1 MTLWHNR
8 ALVLKSAKLWYYDYP
23 MTSLLSSVNEIIVYG
38 ILFTFLYYQVFFLV
52 SFFEKKNSLN
62 KDNPL
67 PDKLPS
73 VTIIVPCFNEEKTIQ
88 RTVESLLA
96 LDYPMNLLS
105 IYLIDDGSVDK
116 TPEVMNQ
123 YASGY
128 PNIKVWRKKNGG
140 KWRALNYGIERSSS
154 ELIGCLDAD
163 SFVDTSALKEIVKYF
178 NTHKDVMAVTPS
190 MRIWEPNNL
199 IRMIQNAEYDFGIFM
214 RKVMAFLGAIHVTP
228 GPFSIFKR
236 KVFEKL
242 GPYRH
247 AHNTEDLEMALRMQK
262 AGMKIENA
270 NKAIVYTVGPDTPY
284 KLYRQRIRWTGGFLQ
299 NLVDYRGMIMSKKHN
314 DLGLFILPMTIIT
327 VLATLYFVAG
337 FIWNLIAEIYNTF
350 LKIQSIGLTWP
361 KINLEWSW
369 FYVDTNTVSVLSVAL
384 LVSTILCI
392 ILGRIISNNKKVI
405 SLDIIYFVV
414 LYGLIAPFWLI
425 KSVYNTL
432 ASKEAKWR

>member
-1 MTLWHNR
+1 M
-8 ALVLKSAKLWYYDYP
+8 WYYEAL
-23 MTSLLSSVNEIIVYG
+23 MTSLLSSANEIIVYV
-38 ILFTFLYYQVFFLV
+38 ILFTFLYYEVFFLV
-52 SFFEKKNSLN
+52 SFFEKRKALN
-62 KDNPL
+62 RDNPL
-67 PDKLPS
+67 PNKLPT

-96 LDYPMNLLS
+96 LDYPMELLS
-105 IYLIDDGSVDK
+105 IYLIDDGSVDS
-116 TPEVMNQ
+116 TPEVMKQ
-123 YASGY
+123 YANGY
-128 PNIKVWRKKNGG
+128 PNIKVWKKKNGG

-163 SFVDTSALKEIVKYF
+163 SFVEKNALKEIVKYF
-178 NTHKDVMAVTPS
+178 ATHRDVMAVTPS

-242 GPYRH
+242 GPYKH

-270 NKAIVYTVGPDTPY
+270 NKAIVYTVGPDTAY
-284 KLYRQRIRWTGGFLQ
+284 KLYRQRIRWTGGFMQ
-299 NLVDYRGMIMSKKHN
+299 NLVDYRAMILSKKHN
-314 DLGLFILPMTIIT
+314 HLGLFILPMTVIT

-337 FIWNLIAEIYNTF
+337 FIWSSTKGVYQTF
-350 LKIQSIGLTWP
+350 ENIQSVGFIWP
-361 KINLEWSW
+361 KLNFDLSL
-369 FYVDTNTVSVLSVAL
+369 FYIDTNTVSVLSLAL
-384 LVSTILCI
+384 LTSTVLCI
-392 ILGRIISNNKKVI
+392 IIGRMISNNKKVL
-405 SLDIIYFVV
+405 SLDILYFVF